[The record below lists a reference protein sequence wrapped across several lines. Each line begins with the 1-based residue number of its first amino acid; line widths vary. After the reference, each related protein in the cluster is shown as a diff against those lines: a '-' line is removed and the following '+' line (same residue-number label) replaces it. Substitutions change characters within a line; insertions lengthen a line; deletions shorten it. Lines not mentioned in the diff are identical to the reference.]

1 MSRFIGEAED
11 FLRPGE
17 PRRLIV
23 TDDLL
28 DELGVAEGSRA
39 DQELAV
45 RGWLAGNEPYQVLA
59 LSLRKDGFLA
69 ENVSNNLSNE
79 PRRTGPDDGGRPH
92 AETPVDLH
100 QHGRRRTTTNPR
112 PPGSGLITRRS

>member
-17 PRRLIV
+17 PRRLII

-28 DELGVAEGSRA
+28 DELGVAECPRA

-45 RGWLAGNEPYQVLA
+45 KDWLAGNEPHQVLA

-79 PRRTGPDDGGRPH
+79 PRRIGPDDGGGP
-92 AETPVDLH
+92 APETPVDLH
-100 QHGRRRTTTNPR
+100 QHGRRRTSTNPTH
-112 PPGSGLITRRS
+112 PGSGGS

>member
-17 PRRLIV
+17 SRRLII
-23 TDDLL
+23 TGDLL
-28 DELGVAEGSRA
+28 DELGVAESSRS
-39 DQELAV
+39 DQERAV
-45 RGWLAGNEPYQVLA
+45 KGWLAGNEPHQVLA

-79 PRRTGPDDGGRPH
+79 PRRTEPDDGGRTGS
-92 AETPVDLH
+92 ETTPDLH
-100 QHGRRRTTTNPR
+100 RHGRRRTTPDVPERRT
-112 PPGSGLITRRS
+112 PGS

>member
-17 PRRLIV
+17 PRRLII

-28 DELGVAEGSRA
+28 DELGVAECPRA

-45 RGWLAGNEPYQVLA
+45 KDWLAGNEPHQVLA

-69 ENVSNNLSNE
+69 ENVSKQLVK
-79 PRRTGPDDGGRPH
+79 RTTTDRP
-92 AETPVDLH
+92 
-100 QHGRRRTTTNPR
+100 GRRRTTAPRNPR
-112 PPGSGLITRRS
+112 

>member
-17 PRRLIV
+17 SRRLII

-28 DELGVAEGSRA
+28 DELGVAERSRS
-39 DQELAV
+39 DQERAV
-45 RGWLAGNEPYQVLA
+45 KAWLAGNEPHQVLA

-69 ENVSNNLSNE
+69 ENVSNKLVK
-79 PRRTGPDDGGRPH
+79 RTTTDG
-92 AETPVDLH
+92 A
-100 QHGRRRTTTNPR
+100 GRRRTGASGKPR
-112 PPGSGLITRRS
+112 